1 MGVGQTKVLKT
12 PGLKQKTKVRGV
24 QAEVL
29 EILWLFRTKNNK
41 INKTF
46 RRSISRS
53 AFVRAALFTLPDFL
67 ICFVFFAKPEV
78 FQYLC
83 LDPSYLFGER
93 SEAFHIIG

>member
-12 PGLKQKTKVRGV
+12 QGLKQKTKVRGV

-29 EILWLFRTKNNK
+29 EILGLFTTKNNK

-53 AFVRAALFTLPDFL
+53 AFVRAALFTLPDVL
-67 ICFVFFAKPEV
+67 SFVAKPGV
-78 FQYLC
+78 FQHLC
-83 LDPSYLFGER
+83 LDPSDFFGER